1 MTAMLFVPL
10 FTTVLPASTA
20 TAPSPASR
28 SRSTLESPQ
37 DLRSPEQLRSGIA
50 NFYDR
55 SSKLWER
62 TWGEHMH
69 HGYYPNGEKKNHVQ
83 AQIDMVDGVLA
94 WAGVDE
100 KKPASVLDVGCGIG
114 GSTRH
119 IVRKYGCTG
128 QGITLSPVQAG
139 RAQQL
144 SDEQGLGDM
153 LGFQVADALRMPF
166 ADNSFDLVWSL
177 ESGEHMP
184 DKRQFVSELT
194 RVVKPGGR
202 VIIVTWCHR
211 DLEAGE
217 EGLRP
222 REERLLRTINR
233 AFYLP
238 RWCSVADYVGLA
250 GDFGL
255 KGVRTDDWTDDIAQF
270 WPAVI
275 ASSLRPQS
283 LLGSSACPTPRRL
296 GSGVSLCQP
305 GLPGLARFGFGW
317 RGTPG
322 IGASAA
328 HRAQ

>member
-1 MTAMLFVPL
+1 MLLVPL
-10 FTTVLPASTA
+10 LSPQAMILTGSSA
-20 TAPSPASR
+20 TAPSRR
-28 SRSTLESPQ
+28 SGSLRSVADSALPSPQ

-55 SSKLWER
+55 SSRLWER
-62 TWGEHMH
+62 MWGEHMH
-69 HGYYPNGEKKNHVQ
+69 HGYYPNGENKNHKQ
-83 AQIDMVDGVLA
+83 AQVDMVDGVLA
-94 WAGVDE
+94 WAGVDGQ
-100 KKPASVLDVGCGIG
+100 KPTSVLDVGCGIG

-128 QGITLSPVQAG
+128 RGITLSPVQAG

-144 SDEQGLGDM
+144 SDEQGLGDK

-166 ADNSFDLVWSL
+166 ADDSFDLVWSL

-217 EGLRP
+217 AGLRP

-250 GDFGL
+250 RDFGL
-255 KGVRTDDWTDDIAQF
+255 RGVRTADWTNDIAQF

-283 LLGSSACPTPRRL
+283 LLGAP
-296 GSGVSLCQP
+296 
-305 GLPGLARFGFGW
+305 ARSHAPPW
-317 RGTPG
+317 
-322 IGASAA
+322 
-328 HRAQ
+328 